1 MLKSGPKTLKC
12 ASKRG
17 DIGPIPTLTSNS
29 KFILEKELVSQ
40 QIPSFSEL
48 FDSEKVNRNSGSNQ
62 A

>member
-1 MLKSGPKTLKC
+1 LKSGRKTLKY
-12 ASKRG
+12 ASKHG
-17 DIGPIPTLTSNS
+17 VICPIPTLTSNS